1 MPDLE
6 SLLVP
11 ARSFV
16 AGSSVAATFVT
27 LVYLGRAFANA
38 GRPSDFPYEAAA
50 FVVPVLYGLSN
61 ALNGSVGG
69 DSLLSAAL
77 SGCLLG
83 LLLSGLGRF
92 RYGLPIRFFGFTA
105 RNSWAVHV
113 VAPGLYTLIFVLIVR
128 NVNRLMGLS

>member
-6 SLLVP
+6 QLLVP

-50 FVVPVLYGLSN
+50 FVIPVLYGVSN
-61 ALNGSVGG
+61 ALNVSVGG
-69 DSLLSAAL
+69 NSLLSAAL

-83 LLLSGLGRF
+83 LTLSGLGRF
-92 RYGLPIRFFGFTA
+92 RYGLPVKFFGFTT
-105 RNSWAVHV
+105 RNTWAVHL
-113 VAPGLYTLIFVLIVR
+113 VAPGLYGLLFVLIVR
-128 NVNRLMGLS
+128 NVNRLVGLP